1 MGLLDGLNDPISMGL
16 LGAGAALLQPRRVG
30 FGDAINAFQGSAV
43 ETQNRV
49 ALQKR
54 NEQQTQLLMMQLAQ
68 MKEAQE
74 REKQR
79 RTMAQ
84 QFNQTG
90 AQQAASLPGGPTE
103 ANAAKI
109 PQMPGGFDANGY
121 MQALLGQGDLEGAGQ
136 AARFTPKAPEDFTL
150 SEGQTRHG
158 ADGKVKASGAQRQ
171 SDFERMISAIYPP
184 GSPEYVRIM
193 RDKITK
199 DSTHQP
205 PVQVSYGAPV
215 AGVDGKGNPVFFQ
228 PSKDGKTPPTLVPD
242 FKPAPQNRDTKLPAE
257 LQRMQIAGDA
267 MESLLGDYE
276 NMLRKHSPRD
286 PMVQANPA
294 VRADMQALK
303 RNIELQLKELQALG
317 ALAGPDVQIIRE
329 SLTDPFSFTGA
340 LYGKDGLLSQAQ
352 RSRQLI
358 KVRREAVSK
367 SQGKQPD
374 APAAPQQNDDPL
386 GLRK

>member
-1 MGLLDGLNDPISMGL
+1 MGL

-90 AQQAASLPGGPTE
+90 AQQAASLPGGPTPQ
-103 ANAAKI
+103 NAAQI
-109 PQMPGGFDANGY
+109 PNMPGGFDAAGY
-121 MQALLGQGDLEGAGQ
+121 QQALLGAGDMEGAGQ
-136 AARFTPKAPEDFTL
+136 VSGFLPKKPEDFTL
-150 SEGQTRHG
+150 SEGQVRYG
-158 ADGKVKASGAQRQ
+158 ANGKPIASAAQKQ
-171 SDFERMISAIYPP
+171 GDFERMLSAVYPP
-184 GSPEYVRIM
+184 GSPEYARAL
-193 RDKITK
+193 RDKIAK

-215 AGVDGKGNPVFFQ
+215 AGVDAKGNSVFWQ
-228 PSKDGKTPPTLVPD
+228 PDKHGGTGKVVDG

-276 NMLRKHSPRD
+276 GMLRKHSPRD

-294 VRADMQALK
+294 IRADMQALK

-329 SLTDPFSFTGA
+329 SLTDPFSFAGA
-340 LYGKDGLLSQAQ
+340 IYGKDGLLSQAQ